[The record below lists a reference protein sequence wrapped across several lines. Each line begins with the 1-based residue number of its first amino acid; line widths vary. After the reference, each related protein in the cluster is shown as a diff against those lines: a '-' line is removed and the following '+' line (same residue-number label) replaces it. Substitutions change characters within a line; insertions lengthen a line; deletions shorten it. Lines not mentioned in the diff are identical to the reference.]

1 MVKPVVMHVSTHCDV
16 GLMLCGVKLTD
27 KNRVSMDGWQFCI
40 PCRDKQRRRDA
51 GKNKLRWKNN
61 FDIAAR
67 ASVALYD

>member
-40 PCRDKQRRRDA
+40 PCRDKQRRRE
-51 GKNKLRWKNN
+51 KNEN
-61 FDIAAR
+61 
-67 ASVALYD
+67 SVV